1 MWCQNVGGINIR
13 RKIKFND
20 KQYNIGVYK
29 YYDGKIKLKYE
40 NKTESHDITLNLN
53 DVFLEKGKILID
65 PFLEKNGLLSVLLK
79 DRIIKDIIYITYN
92 YMDIPVA
99 KLNMGVL
106 KQYDKY
112 GVLKY
117 LEDREESI

>member
-1 MWCQNVGGINIR
+1 M
-13 RKIKFND
+13 
-20 KQYNIGVYK
+20 
-29 YYDGKIKLKYE
+29 
-40 NKTESHDITLNLN
+40 
-53 DVFLEKGKILID
+53 FLEKGKILID